1 MPASPAVPRPSRRYV
16 EKDLG
21 EEYLFYDRDGDQV
34 HVLNGSAR
42 EIYLA
47 CDGSRSVEGIT
58 VLLRERFAV
67 DEGTA
72 RRDVEETLAKLSEAG
87 LLTLG

>member
-1 MPASPAVPRPSRRYV
+1 MPAPAAVPRPSGRYV

-21 EEYLFYDRDGDQV
+21 EEYLFYDRDGDRV

-47 CDGSRSVEGIT
+47 CDGSRSAKAIT
-58 VLLRERFAV
+58 ALLRERFAV
-67 DEGTA
+67 DEDTA
-72 RRDVEETLAKLSEAG
+72 KRDVEETLARLSEAG